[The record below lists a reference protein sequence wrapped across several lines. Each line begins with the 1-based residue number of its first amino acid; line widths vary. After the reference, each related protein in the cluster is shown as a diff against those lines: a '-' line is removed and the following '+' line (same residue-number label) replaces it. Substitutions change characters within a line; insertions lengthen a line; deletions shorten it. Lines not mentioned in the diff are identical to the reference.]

1 MSLYAYQTGSVGQTN
16 GKGSL
21 NVVEQDIMLQLQALN
36 SFRLRR
42 SAGLITE

>member
-21 NVVEQDIMLQLQALN
+21 NVIEQDIMLQLQALDP
-36 SFRLRR
+36 R
-42 SAGLITE
+42 EMV